1 MDGEVLG
8 VKAKRQGWV
17 KGRSQVPREGGS
29 SRMGAEEQ
37 PGPEGIRKEVR
48 LKGVNRQQ
56 MILRAVDVEKL
67 IEPEHPGRAIWEL
80 VGRLDLSRFTATIES
95 VEGEAGRPAYDPRLL
110 ISLWIYAYSEGV
122 SSAREVAR
130 RCEYHPAYQWLTGCE
145 GVNHHSL
152 SDFRV
157 GYQAELD
164 ELFAQV
170 LGVLSVEGLI
180 TLERVM
186 HDGTK
191 VKALASG
198 KSFRREKTLREHLE
212 QARQRVRQMGDPREE
227 SPRARHAQAGER
239 AAREKVE
246 RLEQSLEEMRKV
258 QAAPKARREPSEQR
272 VSETDPEARIMKQSG
287 GGYAPSHN
295 LQISTDAAHS
305 LIVGVSVTQSA
316 NDEGQLLPALDEVKR
331 NLGRLPQQVVADAG
345 FTTRETI
352 LEMAERQIDFLGATE
367 EPGKHRPTR
376 PGIEAAFR
384 AEAFVYQAERDTY
397 RCPAGQELL
406 YGSLQQTRVGVV
418 YHVYSAKTADCRSC
432 VFRPKCCAG
441 ASPRRIFRV
450 QDAPVVEAFKAKMQT
465 AAAQAIYRLRAAVA
479 EFPHAWLKAKIGLR
493 QFRVRGLKKARCE
506 ALWACL
512 AYNLAQ
518 WVRLRWRAR
527 QAVAPA

>member
-1 MDGEVLG
+1 
-8 VKAKRQGWV
+8 
-17 KGRSQVPREGGS
+17 
-29 SRMGAEEQ
+29 MGTEEQ
-37 PGPEGIRKEVR
+37 PGPGGINKEVR

-56 MILRAVDVEKL
+56 LILRAVDVEKL
-67 IEPEHPGRAIWEL
+67 IEPEHPARAIWEL

-95 VEGEAGRPAYDPRLL
+95 VEGEPGRPAYDPRLL

-157 GYQAELD
+157 GHQAELD

-170 LGVLSVEGLI
+170 LGALSAEGLI

-212 QARQRVRQMGDPREE
+212 QARQRVREMGDPRQEPP
-227 SPRARHAQAGER
+227 SVRHAQARER

-246 RLEQSLEEMRKV
+246 RMEQALEEMRKV
-258 QAAPKARREPSEQR
+258 QAAPNARRAPAEQR

-287 GGYAPSHN
+287 GGCAPSHN

-305 LIVGVSVTQSA
+305 LIVGVGVTQSA
-316 NDEGQLLPALDEVKR
+316 NDEGQLLPALDEVQR
-331 NLGRLPQQVVADAG
+331 NLGRLPRQVVVDAG
-345 FTTRETI
+345 FTTKETI
-352 LEMAERQIDFLGATE
+352 LEMAERQVDFLGSTVEAE
-367 EPGKHRPTR
+367 KRSR
-376 PGIEAAFR
+376 PGPGVAAAFG
-384 AEAFVYQAERDTY
+384 AEAFVYQAECDNY
-397 RCPAGQELL
+397 RCPAGKELPCRGL
-406 YGSLQQTRVGVV
+406 HRTRRVGVV
-418 YHVYSAKTADCRSC
+418 YHVYSARTADCRGC

-465 AAAQAIYRLRAAVA
+465 AGAQAILRLRGAVA

-493 QFRVRGLKKARCE
+493 QFRVRGLKKVRCE

-518 WVRLRWRAR
+518 WVRLRWRPQ
-527 QAVAPA
+527 QAAAPA